1 MDSNVSGAVS
11 LTSMSRLKD
20 IPGGYASVMMVEEG
34 VEIQRLKSEKG
45 IRGEGSLSA
54 QNNSK
59 KSYELC
65 SKRPNDLDKREST
78 PTGAG
83 SHGEFALV
91 CLGLKT
97 RRNWRRCLSATLQCG
112 VEHRTLMTSSLGH
125 RPRMYCIKSETC

>member
-34 VEIQRLKSEKG
+34 VETQRLKSEKG

-59 KSYELC
+59 KSYEIC
-65 SKRPNDLDKREST
+65 SKRLKDQDT
-78 PTGAG
+78 TGAG
-83 SHGEFALV
+83 SQGEFAMV

-112 VEHRTLMTSSLGH
+112 VEHRTLVASSLGH